1 MCKRSLAWCL
11 QLSKTRQ
18 NVKTVLVQLVFP
30 INAHQNVNQK
40 PIGSMPAY
48 QAQCTLPPQ
57 PIYLTLLFDFL
68 RVWFRDYLLVAYA
81 LKYEY
86 GTKGAD
92 SLLLGVPDS
101 LLLGVPPLVCRFS
114 PLRSST
120 PCLHITQ
127 AHSDY
132 STQTI

>member
-18 NVKTVLVQLVFP
+18 NVKTVLVRLVFP

-86 GTKGAD
+86 GTKG
-92 SLLLGVPDS
+92 VDS
-101 LLLGVPPLVCRFS
+101 LLLGVPPLVYILPRLTPIIQLKLYKQSSLHSF
-114 PLRSST
+114 LR
-120 PCLHITQ
+120 
-127 AHSDY
+127 
-132 STQTI
+132 